1 MRPLDPRLLRR
12 AQSARR
18 YVLLTAGLGGLTA
31 AAVVAQAL
39 LLARALSPVVLRTAD
54 WPDVAP
60 LVGWLALV
68 VASRALLTAVQE
80 RFAHRAATRAMAEL
94 REQVLAH
101 SVALG
106 PRWIAAHPGVAT
118 LATRGLDALDPY
130 FVRYLPQLLLAAT
143 VTPATLAVVLAHDV
157 IAAITIALTLPL
169 IPVFMVLIGRMT
181 QGYADRRLAAMT
193 RLGHQVL
200 DLLAGLPT
208 LRALGRERGPE
219 RQVAELG
226 DAHRR
231 ATMGTLRVAFL
242 SGMTLELLTT
252 ISVALV
258 AVGIGF
264 RLVFG
269 DLDLVTGLAVLVLA
283 PEVYLPLRQV
293 GAHFHASADGV
304 AAAEQVFAVLEEPAA
319 PHGEL
324 AAPDLSRT
332 VVRLRGVAGRRAR
345 PRAPGTRETS
355 TSNSPPARWS
365 RLPGRTAP
373 GKSTTVAVLLGLL
386 APDSGEVLL
395 TPDDAPGVRLAE
407 VDPSGWWAQIAWVPQ
422 RPVIEPGTVREAVER
437 GTPATDERL
446 AATAAL
452 TGLDAVVADLP
463 DGWLTRVG
471 QGGAGLSLGQR
482 QRLALT
488 RALLAPAPLVVLDE
502 PTAHLDADGERV
514 VLDDR
519 AAAARAGPH
528 GAAGRAPPE
537 PARGRRPHGDRHLRN
552 PGGLM
557 TRDPLWRAVRLLE
570 VDPRRV
576 LGAVAAGA
584 GGLGSAV
591 ALAAISGWLI
601 ARAAQMPSVA
611 ALSVAAVAVRLFGI
625 SRGVLRYVERLVS
638 HDVALRGMATL
649 RVRLYERLAEGTP
662 AGLLALRRGDLLARV
677 GADVDAVGDVVVRG
691 LLPMAVAA
699 VVGLGSAAAMA
710 VFLPTAGLTL
720 LACLLLAGVAGTLGG
735 AARARAPS
743 SVTPPRRAP
752 TSPR

>member
-1 MRPLDPRLLRR
+1 
-12 AQSARR
+12 
-18 YVLLTAGLGGLTA
+18 V
-31 AAVVAQAL
+31 VVAQAL

-60 LVGWLALV
+60 LVGWFALA

-94 REQVLAH
+94 REQLLAH

-208 LRALGRERGPE
+208 LRALGRQRGPE

-324 AAPDLSRT
+324 AAPDLSRP
-332 VVRLRGVAGRRAR
+332 VVAAPDRAHLA
-345 PRAPGTRETS
+345 PANLDLELAPGEVVALAGA
-355 TSNSPPARWS
+355 NGA
-365 RLPGRTAP
+365 

-437 GTPATDERL
+437 GTPTTDERL

-514 VLDDR
+514 VLD
-519 AAAARAGPH
+519 
-528 GAAGRAPPE
+528 
-537 PARGRRPHGDRHLRN
+537 
-552 PGGLM
+552 
-557 TRDPLWRAVRLLE
+557 
-570 VDPRRV
+570 
-576 LGAVAAGA
+576 
-584 GGLGSAV
+584 
-591 ALAAISGWLI
+591 
-601 ARAAQMPSVA
+601 
-611 ALSVAAVAVRLFGI
+611 
-625 SRGVLRYVERLVS
+625 
-638 HDVALRGMATL
+638 
-649 RVRLYERLAEGTP
+649 
-662 AGLLALRRGDLLARV
+662 ALRRLREQGRTVLLVAHRQSLLAV
-677 GADVDAVGDVVVRG
+677 ADRTVTVTSAT
-691 LLPMAVAA
+691 LVA
-699 VVGLGSAAAMA
+699 S
-710 VFLPTAGLTL
+710 
-720 LACLLLAGVAGTLGG
+720 
-735 AARARAPS
+735 
-743 SVTPPRRAP
+743 
-752 TSPR
+752 